1 MIRVEQLA
9 KELGCSTKTI
19 YNYVNSGKIKA
30 VKIGNKWQVSQE
42 EIDYIKQ
49 NGLR

>member
-9 KELGCSTKTI
+9 KELECSTKTI

-42 EIDYIKQ
+42 EVDYIKQ

>member
-1 MIRVEQLA
+1 MLLIKDVA
-9 KELGCSTKTI
+9 KELKCSTRTVQTYI
-19 YNYVNSGKIKA
+19 YNKKIKA

-42 EIDYIKQ
+42 EIDYIKE

>member
-19 YNYVNSGKIKA
+19 YNYVNGGKIKA

-42 EIDYIKQ
+42 EVDYIKQ